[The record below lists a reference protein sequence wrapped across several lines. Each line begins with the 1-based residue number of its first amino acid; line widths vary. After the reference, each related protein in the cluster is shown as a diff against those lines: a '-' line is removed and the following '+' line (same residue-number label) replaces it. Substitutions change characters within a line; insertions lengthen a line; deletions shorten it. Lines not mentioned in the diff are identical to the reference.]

1 MTNTSL
7 YGGVLSHTRCCETT
21 IALSPLQFAPARRA
35 RYMRYSE
42 VISSSGHSDYLR
54 HAIETVSLP
63 HAMLFFGP
71 EGTGKLATALAT
83 VEYLMCKEKEDG
95 HSCGTCANCIKNA
108 KFAHPDVH
116 YVFPIFG
123 SKNRSTDFYPQW
135 RKALTENPYLTIQD
149 WLQYI
154 EADNKQLNI
163 SSGECNRIVEQ
174 LGLKA
179 FEGEYKVLIV
189 WMAEWLGKEANRW
202 LKLIEEPADNTIII
216 LIAEDRNAI
225 LPTILSRCQQFYFR
239 PISIDV
245 ISIELQRRLGVEEAR
260 AGQIASASK
269 GSWNLASQ
277 IASHNRFNP
286 VRWMEDWV
294 RIVWEGDLARIRKW
308 TEDMNTMSREEN
320 KQYQQ
325 YVIEVLQKLYWIKW
339 GIDFDADK
347 EERAMLE
354 SLNKKIEFNELEDL
368 VKLSEKNLRALRRNG
383 RANMIWLDAS
393 LRLRTAL
400 KNYHGQIGV

>member
-1 MTNTSL
+1 
-7 YGGVLSHTRCCETT
+7 
-21 IALSPLQFAPARRA
+21 
-35 RYMRYSE
+35 MRYSE

-54 HAIETVSLP
+54 HAIETGSLP
-63 HAMLFFGP
+63 HAMLFFGH

-83 VEYLMCKEKEDG
+83 VEYLMCKDKEDG
-95 HSCGTCANCIKNA
+95 HSCGECTNCIKNA
-108 KFAHPDVH
+108 KYAHPDVH

-123 SKNRSTDFYPQW
+123 AKNRSTDFYPQW
-135 RKALTENPYLTIQD
+135 RKALSENPYLGIQD
-149 WLQYI
+149 WLKYI
-154 EADNKQLNI
+154 DADNKQLNI

-179 FEGEYKVLIV
+179 FEGQYKVLLV

-225 LPTILSRCQQFYFR
+225 LPTILSRCQQFYFK
-239 PISIDV
+239 PLTVDLISN
-245 ISIELQRRLGVEEAR
+245 ELQRRLGVEEER

-277 IASHNRFNP
+277 IAGNKRFNP
-286 VRWMEDWV
+286 VKWMEDWV
-294 RIVWEGDLARIRKW
+294 HIVWSGDLARIRKW
-308 TEDMNTMSREEN
+308 TEDMNAMSREEN

-347 EERAMLE
+347 EERAMLD

-368 VKLSEKNLRALRRNG
+368 VNLSENNLRALRRNG

-393 LRLRTAL
+393 IKMRTAL